1 MSLTIEEKQVY
12 VAFVEQVYGYSL
24 HVGENDITPAVAEVC
39 NQMMLQI
46 RECSRKFMVAH
57 AVFSIFYGGPIL
69 TAKQFITAFG
79 KGAVLNVKK
88 WLDTIR
94 GHRVYRACIVTV
106 ARNNRT
112 NLELALQGF

>member
-12 VAFVEQVYGYSL
+12 VEFIEQVYSHSL
-24 HVGENDITPAVAEVC
+24 HVRESDITPAVAEVC
-39 NQMMLQI
+39 DQMMLQI
-46 RECSRKFMVAH
+46 RECSRKFMTAH

-94 GHRVYRACIVTV
+94 GHRIYRVCIVNT

-112 NLELALQGF
+112 NLEFALRGL